1 MNEYKLKTTIP
12 GLEREDVLRF
22 PPYLGDLV
30 EDAYTA
36 HQLFKER
43 KDLIKLL
50 EAVDEFLEDEEG
62 TEQNKIP
69 ELVNKF
75 RHKVNDLGLYP

>member
-36 HQLFKER
+36 HNIKKDLTNLFK
-43 KDLIKLL
+43 L
-50 EAVDEFLEDEEG
+50 VDKFLEDEEI
-62 TEQNKIP
+62 TPQDNLPI
-69 ELVNKF
+69 LVDKF
-75 RHKVNDLGLYP
+75 RRDICDLGLYP

>member
-36 HQLFKER
+36 H
-43 KDLIKLL
+43 KLL
-50 EAVDEFLEDEEG
+50 E
-62 TEQNKIP
+62 
-69 ELVNKF
+69 EL
-75 RHKVNDLGLYP
+75 KVLQKKLQSYENEI